1 MAAKIENDTD
11 LRRRASEDPRSA
23 LEVLARACELVDA
36 SSSHIGAWTYD
47 DKLISEL
54 QTLKAFTDRLL
65 AMSGLGN
72 EVQTRLSDIDA
83 GELISA
89 LDKFSET
96 LTQANAKDQFDNPV
110 QQARMSTSASQS
122 DLFGQYTNDVD
133 AEIAKG
139 LLNEAMDRLAI
150 VAKEMS
156 NLAAETTIDLA
167 LIETK
172 RVQID
177 RTQAEN
183 WALLRELTE
192 RSE

>member
-1 MAAKIENDTD
+1 MATKIENDID
-11 LRRRASEDPRSA
+11 LRRASEDPRSA

-36 SSSHIGAWTYD
+36 GSSHRGAWTYD

-65 AMSGLGN
+65 AMSGLGK
-72 EVQTRLSDIDA
+72 EVQTRLSDIDS

-89 LDKFSET
+89 LDTFSET
-96 LTQANAKDQFDNPV
+96 LSEATAKDQFDDPL
-110 QQARMSTSASQS
+110 QQARIGTSASQS
-122 DLFGQYTNDVD
+122 DLFGQYTNDLD

-139 LLNEAMDRLAI
+139 LLNGAMDRLAI

-156 NLAAETTIDLA
+156 NLAAETAIDLG
-167 LIETK
+167 LIGIK

-192 RSE
+192 QSE